1 MAHRIIN
8 RNNKGEEKKGLS
20 AAVAGIDTG
29 NDSSASVKT
38 EVPAV
43 SLPEEELPEV
53 VVSNEEETK
62 EVEVSEVPISMPS
75 RKRGR
80 KPKRVSTVSELTN
93 ICVDVNVFDIYV
105 ASREKYKRMTRNRG
119 LTNSEFV
126 SFLVKVFKSLSNE
139 QINKLTNQ

>member
-8 RNNKGEEKKGLS
+8 RNKKGEEKNGLS
-20 AAVAGIDTG
+20 AAVAGIDAG

-43 SLPEEELPEV
+43 SLPEEELPDV
-53 VVSNEEETK
+53 VVSKEEETK
-62 EVEVSEVPISMPS
+62 EVEVSEVPISIPS

-80 KPKRVSTVSELTN
+80 KPKRVSSVSELTN
-93 ICVDVNVFDIYV
+93 ICVDVNVFDTYV
-105 ASREKYKRMTRNRG
+105 ATREKYKRMSRNRG

-139 QINKLTNQ
+139 QINKLIN

>member
-8 RNNKGEEKKGLS
+8 RNKKGEEKNGLS
-20 AAVAGIDTG
+20 AAVAGIDAG

-53 VVSNEEETK
+53 VVSKEEETK
-62 EVEVSEVPISMPS
+62 EVEVSEVPVSSTPL

-80 KPKRVSTVSELTN
+80 KPKRVSSVSELTN
-93 ICVDVNVFDIYV
+93 ICVDVNVFDTYV
-105 ASREKYKRMTRNRG
+105 ATREKYKRMSRNRG

-139 QINKLTNQ
+139 QINKLIN